1 MRKTQAD
8 SENLAMITPDSF
20 EMIES
25 ASRTALE
32 KHPVWAH
39 FESQEDRRI
48 ILDWGV
54 APERVDG
61 EIERYAY
68 CGPPPLYPVLE
79 LDPLPSRPHLVIGT
93 TFESNLGTRCNG
105 YLLEPHAYG
114 IFVGD
119 DEFCL
124 NRNLA
129 RLSKQTAER
138 LATALGTRVELLF
151 PLRYQSGIRNHHGNT
166 IEGTLE
172 VFW

>member
-1 MRKTQAD
+1 MRKTQTD
-8 SENLAMITPDSF
+8 SENPAMITPDSF

-79 LDPLPSRPHLVIGT
+79 LDPLNARAMNALGVYAEQSGDMGMAVSRYSRAIELANAYAKPQT
-93 TFESNLGTRCNG
+93 NLG
-105 YLLEPHAYG
+105 LLRLRQGELERGRNP
-114 IFVGD
+114 
-119 DEFCL
+119 
-124 NRNLA
+124 NRIHRDRIEQFFSA
-129 RLSKQTAER
+129 CATSSER
-138 LATALGTRVELLF
+138 
-151 PLRYQSGIRNHHGNT
+151 S
-166 IEGTLE
+166 
-172 VFW
+172 